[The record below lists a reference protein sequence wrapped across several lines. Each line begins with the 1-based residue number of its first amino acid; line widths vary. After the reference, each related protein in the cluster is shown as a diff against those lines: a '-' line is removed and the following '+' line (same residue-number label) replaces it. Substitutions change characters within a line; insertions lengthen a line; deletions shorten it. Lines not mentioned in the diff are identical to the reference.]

1 MGSIKEYFAE
11 AAKGFKSLVDGMVV
25 TGKEFV
31 TPKITEQYPENRAT
45 LQIADRFRAELTLIY
60 DKEGRHKCIGCGI
73 CEMNCPNGTIQLT
86 TKMVEL
92 PDGKKKRKLDKYMYD
107 LGSCTFCMLCV
118 TTCPQD
124 ALEFSNDFE
133 QATFTRNS
141 LLKQLNYRPEPADAP
156 MVAPKPAVDPEKLAK
171 IKAEALAKAAK
182 IKAEKEAAALA
193 SEKASK
199 VEPSKVVE
207 SNIETVK
214 IVEPKS
220 EVLQTEEKKV
230 EKLKQEVPETV
241 EKEFNQ
247 NPSETDKTEQ
257 DSHKE

>member
-1 MGSIKEYFAE
+1 MGSIKEYFTE
-11 AAKGFKSLVDGMVV
+11 AAKGLKSLVDGMVV
-25 TGKEFV
+25 TGKELV
-31 TPKITEQYPENRAT
+31 TPKITEQYPENRAS

-60 DKEGRHKCIGCGI
+60 DQEGRHKCIGCGI
-73 CEMNCPNGTIQLT
+73 CQMNCPNGTIQLT

-141 LLKQLNYRPEPADAP
+141 LLKQLNYKPEPKDEPATP
-156 MVAPKPAVDPEKLAK
+156 PKPTVDPEKLAK

-182 IKAEKEAAALA
+182 IKAEREAAAA
-193 SEKASK
+193 AAAGQKPEEAPKAAPKAEEAPKPAETPK
-199 VEPSKVVE
+199 VE
-207 SNIETVK
+207 ET
-214 IVEPKS
+214 PKA
-220 EVLQTEEKKV
+220 EEAAKPEETTPK
-230 EKLKQEVPETV
+230 PET
-241 EKEFNQ
+241 KDTTATN
-247 NPSETDKTEQ
+247 DKAE
-257 DSHKE
+257 